1 MSHSLSALGVVHTAL
16 SLIPLLA
23 GIHAFVRHGA
33 ITPAT
38 RSGKVYLLGLVLSVI
53 TSFGVSSTGGL
64 NPGHAF
70 GIVILLIALGGILV
84 PRISLLGRLR
94 PYLATF
100 ALSFTFLLSLV
111 PGTNETLTRVPLS
124 HPIAPA
130 PMAPVVLGT
139 LLVWLV
145 LFVIG
150 FGVQC
155 WRIHRRPVET
165 GSGQP
170 AG

>member
-23 GIHAFVRHGA
+23 GTYAFIRQGA
-33 ITPAT
+33 IKPAT
-38 RSGKVYLLGLVLSVI
+38 RAGKIYLLGLALSVA
-53 TSFGVSSTGGL
+53 STGGL

-70 GIVILLIALGGILV
+70 GVVILLIALGGVLV
-84 PRISLLGRLR
+84 PRVSLLGRLR

-124 HPIAPA
+124 HPIAAA

-155 WRIHRRPVET
+155 WRLASVTTPP
-165 GSGQP
+165 P
-170 AG
+170 ADGTAG

>member
-23 GIHAFVRHGA
+23 GTYAFIRQGA
-33 ITPAT
+33 IKPAT
-38 RSGKVYLLGLVLSVI
+38 RAGKIYLLGLALSVA

-70 GIVILLIALGGILV
+70 GVVILLIALGGVLV
-84 PRISLLGRLR
+84 PRVSLLGRLR

-124 HPIAPA
+124 HPIAAA

-155 WRIHRRPVET
+155 WRLASVTTPP
-165 GSGQP
+165 P
-170 AG
+170 ADGTAG